1 MYPSVI
7 SRCRV
12 DQGFYLIEGILAV
25 QQEDLEVKRSLSGVR
40 PTELVAKPWKPLDTG
55 FQRET
60 SHIYS
65 VLAKIEPYCLVY
77 HLVIL

>member
-40 PTELVAKPWKPLDTG
+40 PTELVAKPGKPLDTG
-55 FQRET
+55 F
-60 SHIYS
+60 
-65 VLAKIEPYCLVY
+65 
-77 HLVIL
+77 